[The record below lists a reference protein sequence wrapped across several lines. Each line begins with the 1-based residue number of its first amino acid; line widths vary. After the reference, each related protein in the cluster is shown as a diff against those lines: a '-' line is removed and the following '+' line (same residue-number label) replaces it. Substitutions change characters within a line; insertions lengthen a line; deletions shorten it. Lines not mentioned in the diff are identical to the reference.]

1 MILCPQAHY
10 SLVALSFFFFSVQE
24 YWKYSRFLF
33 FFEKDSP
40 VKEIEDILSYFPV
53 ELLKTY
59 VEKRHDAYKT
69 QILPV
74 PRNEKS

>member
-10 SLVALSFFFFSVQE
+10 SLVALSFFSFQE
-24 YWKYSRFLF
+24 YWKYSGFLF
-33 FFEKDSP
+33 FFKKASP

-69 QILPV
+69 QILLV